1 MGGCLSQQNIDSQ
14 MVVEREP
21 ARSNVRTGPLSDDV
35 APTNVNQL
43 PAQGGTEEYV
53 GAAYMKQ
60 EHGIQNYGDVMSP
73 DFNIQTEEPL
83 TAVPFNPS
91 DIQHNYQNVG
101 GQVVAATHENTEQ
114 NTVQPLY
121 HEQPIY
127 PVALDNK
134 AMVPSQFYQNAGE
147 PVVMA
152 THENM
157 EQNAVDQPLYH
168 EQPVHPVSLDGKA
181 TVPAQ
186 LYQNMGE
193 QSEMAT
199 HGNTGQNAANQVLYH
214 QPVHPV
220 SVEEKATV
228 PSQYYQNGREQ
239 VVMEAHENMDQNAV
253 GQPLYREQPVH
264 PVSLDDKAP
273 PESAANLAGDEV
285 QNAIQRVKTQ
295 QNEHSDFTIVF
306 EGQTYRKRVFDENL
320 KSYVYV
326 TEDNIQPNGGLL
338 I

>member
-101 GQVVAATHENTEQ
+101 EQVVAATHGNTEQ

-121 HEQPIY
+121 HEQPVY
-127 PVALDNK
+127 PVALDK
-134 AMVPSQFYQNAGE
+134 AMVPEQSYQTAGE
-147 PVVMA
+147 AVVVA
-152 THENM
+152 THANA
-157 EQNAVDQPLYH
+157 EQNPGQPLYH
-168 EQPVHPVSLDGKA
+168 EQPVNPVSLDGNA

-186 LYQNMGE
+186 FYQNMGE
-193 QSEMAT
+193 QAEMAT
-199 HGNTGQNAANQVLYH
+199 HGNTGQNAAVQVLCH

-220 SVEEKATV
+220 SLEEKATV
-228 PSQYYQNGREQ
+228 TSQYYQNGRDQ

-253 GQPLYREQPVH
+253 GHPLYREQPVH

-273 PESAANLAGDEV
+273 PQLSANLAGDKV

-306 EGQTYRKRVFDENL
+306 EGQTFRKRVFDENFNG
-320 KSYVYV
+320 YVYV

>member
-1 MGGCLSQQNIDSQ
+1 MSQQNIDSQ
-14 MVVEREP
+14 MVVESEP
-21 ARSNVRTGPLSDDV
+21 ARSSVQTGPLADDV
-35 APTNVNQL
+35 APSNVNQL
-43 PAQGGTEEYV
+43 PAQGGTAEYV
-53 GAAYMKQ
+53 GAYMKQ
-60 EHGIQNYGDVMSP
+60 DHGIQNYGDVMSP
-73 DFNIQTEEPL
+73 DFNIQTEEPF

-101 GQVVAATHENTEQ
+101 EQVVLATQGNTEQ
-114 NTVQPLY
+114 NTVQQLY
-121 HEQPIY
+121 HEQPVY

-152 THENM
+152 AHGST

-186 LYQNMGE
+186 FTQNMGE
-193 QSEMAT
+193 PVEMAT

-220 SVEEKATV
+220 SLEEKATV

-239 VVMEAHENMDQNAV
+239 VVMEAHENMEQNAV
-253 GQPLYREQPVH
+253 GQPLYHEQPVH

-273 PESAANLAGDEV
+273 QSSANLAGDKV
-285 QNAIQRVKTQ
+285 KNAIQGVKTH

-320 KSYVYV
+320 NSYVYV
-326 TEDNIQPNGGLL
+326 TEDSIQPNGGLL